1 MRLVSFAS
9 SLSNANGHSVHNT
22 LWLASRD
29 SSLQLIWLR
38 SLTDS
43 RSGLERH
50 SLAALSGI
58 WTTAVGHIV
67 RSAIDTLH
75 AFFRVTRAS
84 GGSRR
89 RRCRDLFQ
97 LRRC

>member
-1 MRLVSFAS
+1 MSAIRTFNVEAGFRRIAGRN
-9 SLSNANGHSVHNT
+9 SNTH
-22 LWLASRD
+22 
-29 SSLQLIWLR
+29 LIWLR

-50 SLAALSGI
+50 SLAALSEI
-58 WTTAVGHIV
+58 WTTAVGRIV
-67 RSAIDTLH
+67 RSAIDALH

-89 RRCRDLFQ
+89 RCGRDLFQ